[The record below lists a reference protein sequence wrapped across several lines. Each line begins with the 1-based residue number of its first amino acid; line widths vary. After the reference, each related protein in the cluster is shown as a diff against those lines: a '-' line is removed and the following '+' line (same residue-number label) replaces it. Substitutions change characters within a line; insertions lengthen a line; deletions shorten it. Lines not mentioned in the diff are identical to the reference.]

1 MSKGKDVEA
10 QTKVA
15 VDTGGAKLGPYNP
28 CIVVGNQIWISG
40 QIGVDAGPGLVE
52 QSHSIIGK
60 LDSLLE
66 AAGSCKGDVV
76 MCTILLADIND
87 FKEFNDIYAVWLDGT
102 ILPARA
108 AYAVKDL
115 PAGARVEVMVQAI
128 KGSAGG
134 AKL

>member
-1 MSKGKDVEA
+1 MADE
-10 QTKVA
+10 KVA
-15 VDTGGAKLGPYNP
+15 VDTGGAKLGPYSP

-40 QIGVDAGPGLVE
+40 QIGVDAGPGLRE
-52 QSHSIIGK
+52 QSNSIIGK

-66 AAGSCKGDVV
+66 AAGSCKADVV

-87 FKEFNDIYAVWLDGT
+87 FKQFNDIYAAWLEGT

-115 PAGARVEVMVQAI
+115 PANAKVEVLVQAV
-128 KGSAGG
+128 KGSGV

>member
-1 MSKGKDVEA
+1 M
-10 QTKVA
+10 
-15 VDTGGAKLGPYNP
+15 
-28 CIVVGNQIWISG
+28 CIRDS
-40 QIGVDAGPGLVE
+40 
-52 QSHSIIGK
+52 GK

-66 AAGSCKGDVV
+66 AAGSSKADVV

-87 FKEFNDIYAVWLDGT
+87 FKQFNDVYAAWLEGT

-115 PAGARVEVMVQAI
+115 PANAKVEVLVQAV
-128 KGSAGG
+128 KGSGV

>member
-1 MSKGKDVEA
+1 
-10 QTKVA
+10 
-15 VDTGGAKLGPYNP
+15 
-28 CIVVGNQIWISG
+28 
-40 QIGVDAGPGLVE
+40 
-52 QSHSIIGK
+52 
-60 LDSLLE
+60 
-66 AAGSCKGDVV
+66 

-87 FKEFNDIYAVWLDGT
+87 FKEFNDIYAAWLEGT

-115 PAGARVEVMVQAI
+115 PAGALVEVMVQAV